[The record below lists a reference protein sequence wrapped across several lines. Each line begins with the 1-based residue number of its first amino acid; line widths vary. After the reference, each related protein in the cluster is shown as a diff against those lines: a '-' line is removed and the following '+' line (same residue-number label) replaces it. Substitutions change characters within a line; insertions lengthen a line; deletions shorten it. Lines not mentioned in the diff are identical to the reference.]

1 MTNMSRVERR
11 KTQNLYEDQNAAL
24 ADDYVDDDGESLPTR
39 QSVKNQRE
47 QIKKQGKTKTPLF
60 TVLAVLFV
68 FVPVIVLVT
77 LFYLKSH
84 PDNHDDYEDVFIDS
98 SQSKYEV
105 VPKPEDKND
114 TADNK
119 EAQESKETALQQESK
134 KKSEDTKAKEPAKTT
149 TDKKQP
155 AVAEKE
161 HSADKEEATAAAAS
175 SPQQEAVSEVQQSA
189 EPVQYEP
196 KRVVKHTVQKKETL
210 YRISMKYYK
219 SRSGEEKIRVY
230 NHLNGNDVYTGQV
243 LDIPLMDE

>member
-11 KTQNLYEDQNAAL
+11 KAQNLYEDQNAAL
-24 ADDYVDDDGESLPTR
+24 ADDYVDDGESLPTR

-47 QIKKQGKTKTPLF
+47 QKKNQGKTKTPLF
-60 TVLAVLFV
+60 TVLAVIFV

-105 VPKPEDKND
+105 VPKSEDKND
-114 TADNK
+114 TADT
-119 EAQESKETALQQESK
+119 KETALQKESK
-134 KKSEDTKAKEPAKTT
+134 KEPEDSKPKEQTAA
-149 TDKKQP
+149 DKKQT

-161 HSADKEEATAAAAS
+161 DSANKEEATAAAAS
-175 SPQQEAVSEVQQSA
+175 SSQSTVQQQEQQQQPA
-189 EPVQYEP
+189 EPVQNVP
-196 KRVVKHTVQKKETL
+196 NRVVKHTVQKKETL

-219 SRSGEEKIRVY
+219 SRTGEEKIRAY

-243 LDIPLMDE
+243 LDIPIMDE

>member
-47 QIKKQGKTKTPLF
+47 QKKKQGKTKTPLF

-84 PDNHDDYEDVFIDS
+84 PDNHNDYEDVFIDS

-175 SPQQEAVSEVQQSA
+175 SPQQEAASEVQQSA

>member
-11 KTQNLYEDQNAAL
+11 KAQNLYEDQNAAL
-24 ADDYVDDDGESLPTR
+24 AGDYVDDGESLPTR

-47 QIKKQGKTKTPLF
+47 QKKKQGKTKTPLF

-105 VPKPEDKND
+105 VPKSEDKND
-114 TADNK
+114 NADT
-119 EAQESKETALQQESK
+119 KETALQKESK
-134 KKSEDTKAKEPAKTT
+134 KEPEDSKPKEQAKTAA
-149 TDKKQP
+149 DKKQT

-161 HSADKEEATAAAAS
+161 DFANKEEATAAAAS
-175 SPQQEAVSEVQQSA
+175 SSQSTVQQQEPQQQPA
-189 EPVQYEP
+189 EPVQTVP
-196 KRVVKHTVQKKETL
+196 NHVVKHTVQKKETL

-219 SRSGEEKIRVY
+219 SRTGEEKIRAY

>member
-11 KTQNLYEDQNAAL
+11 KAQNLYEDQNAAL
-24 ADDYVDDDGESLPTR
+24 ADDYVDDGESLPTR

-47 QIKKQGKTKTPLF
+47 QKKKQGKTKTPLF
-60 TVLAVLFV
+60 TVLAVIFV

-105 VPKPEDKND
+105 VPKSEDKND
-114 TADNK
+114 TADT
-119 EAQESKETALQQESK
+119 KETALQKESK
-134 KKSEDTKAKEPAKTT
+134 KEPEDSEPKEPAKTAA
-149 TDKKQP
+149 DKKQT

-161 HSADKEEATAAAAS
+161 DSANKEEATAAAAS
-175 SPQQEAVSEVQQSA
+175 SSQSTVQQQEQQQQPA
-189 EPVQYEP
+189 EPVQNVP
-196 KRVVKHTVQKKETL
+196 NRVVKHTVQKKETL

-219 SRSGEEKIRVY
+219 SRTGEEKIRAY